1 MDFSLFNLMTLP
13 RCGIT
18 RAEVFGQM
26 KAMVA
31 LADDAGFDI
40 AWFAEHHLSNYCISG
55 SPLTVAAHMAPL
67 TKRIRL
73 GPAVVVLPFYEPL
86 RLIEDI
92 FLVDQLLE
100 GRFVLGLGTGYQP
113 REFEKFGFPIE
124 DRLARG
130 LEIWDALW
138 AAMDDGVVD
147 YQGEHVSIRDAALS
161 IVPLQRPLPSFAV
174 GNAPEVRRRIVERGA
189 TPLCT
194 PGVQNPSVIGVM
206 RNLLSE
212 TCAELG
218 ADDAALP
225 FGVQRYVFV
234 TEDRAEARLAA
245 EEVLRH
251 SRMATNMRQA
261 KPAIDGFLLETPAFP
276 DEPSLETI
284 LDNALIGSADL
295 VAERIVEDARRYRM
309 THLSVFMQFAHM
321 PYPQTLRSLER
332 FADQVMP
339 LVARATGA
347 AAA

>member
-1 MDFSLFNLMTLP
+1 MEFSLFNLMTLP
-13 RCGIT
+13 REGVT

-31 LADDAGFDI
+31 QADDAGFDI
-40 AWFAEHHLSNYCISG
+40 AWFAEHHLSNYCLSS
-55 SPLTVAAHMAPL
+55 SPLTVTAHMAPL

-130 LEIWDALW
+130 LEVWDALW
-138 AAMDDGVVD
+138 AAMESGVVD
-147 YQGEHVSIRDAALS
+147 FQGKHVQIHDAALS
-161 IVPLQRPLPSFAV
+161 LAPWRNPMPTFAV
-174 GNAPEVRRRIVERGA
+174 GNAPEVRRRIVARGA

-194 PGVQNPSVIGVM
+194 PGVQDPSVIGVM
-206 RNLLSE
+206 RGLLSE

-225 FGVQRYVFV
+225 FAVQRYVFV
-234 TEDRAEARLAA
+234 TEDKAEARLAA
-245 EEVLRH
+245 EEVLRQ
-251 SRMATNMRQA
+251 SRLATNMRQA
-261 KPAIDGFLLETPAFP
+261 EPAIDGFMLETPAFP
-276 DEPSLETI
+276 DEPSIERILETSM
-284 LDNALIGSADL
+284 IGSAET
-295 VAERIVEDARRYRM
+295 VAERIVEEARRYRI
-309 THLSVFMQFAHM
+309 THLSVFMQFAYM
-321 PYPQTLRSLER
+321 PYRPVLRSLER
-332 FADQVMP
+332 FAAQVMP
-339 LVARATGA
+339 LVAREAGA